1 MSIPME
7 PITVKMPP
15 ADIPS
20 LDKQAQARGFE
31 GRSDY
36 VRHLVSQD
44 REVLHKQWLALNPIF
59 SGADVDGKRSVVGR
73 GNVEESQ

>member
-36 VRHLVSQD
+36 VRHLVAQD
-44 REVLHKQWLALNPIF
+44 RELLHKQWLALNPIF
-59 SGADVDGKRSVVGR
+59 GAPGANSNKSWVGSS
-73 GNVEESQ
+73 NTEASE